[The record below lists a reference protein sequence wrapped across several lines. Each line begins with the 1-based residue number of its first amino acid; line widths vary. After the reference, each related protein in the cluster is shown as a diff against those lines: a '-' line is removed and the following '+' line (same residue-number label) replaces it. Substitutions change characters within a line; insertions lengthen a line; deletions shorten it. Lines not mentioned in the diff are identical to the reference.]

1 VTNEKRD
8 SILRKIRALQGKTTD
23 NGCTEEEA
31 MAAAKM
37 VGELLERYN
46 LSLSETE
53 IRAESACTTNEI
65 DTGRKRDHAV
75 ARCLS
80 AIARF
85 TDIKAWRT
93 TPGRYN
99 AEGRIKHVFFGH
111 RVDTEVA
118 EHLYHFCHHAL
129 ETGGRDATKR
139 GIRNRTSFMYGMADR
154 MSKTLRDM
162 KDAELAA
169 RPSDCTALMV
179 VKDQVVEAEFD
190 KLGMNMRKG
199 KRGTNGDANAYAH
212 GVIAGAQVQFHKGLN
227 QNQPQPAMG

>member
-46 LSLSETE
+46 LSETE

-111 RVDTEVA
+111 RVDTEVRRTP
-118 EHLYHFCHHAL
+118 LPL
-129 ETGGRDATKR
+129 LPPRPGDRRDATKR